1 MIVMKTFKRG
11 GAIVAE
17 KELRKQAQKEERVA
31 AKTEKK
37 LVTKA
42 MRKRRDGLLFVI
54 LLSPAIFFFCVFVI
68 YPVLYNVYLS
78 FLEWNMVS
86 PNKKFVGIKNY
97 KKLFADG
104 EFMQSLATTFKY
116 IGLCLIT
123 IFAFPYFLSYAM
135 VHLVDKGQET
145 YRSVLFFPSL
155 ISLSV
160 GAVVFSFMFRF
171 IGGPINAMLAWFDVE
186 ALNWLNFGP
195 TAIIVIAL
203 VATWKTFGYNMLI
216 FLGAILEVP
225 TELIE
230 AAKLENASKWKIFW
244 RIVLPLTSST
254 AFYAFVIT
262 FTYGLGQVF
271 TPTNILTNGGPTNST
286 SNLVY
291 TIYEAAF
298 FTFQSGRA
306 AATALV
312 TLAIVMVV
320 VVLYQALEKKVH
332 YAN

>member
-1 MIVMKTFKRG
+1 M
-11 GAIVAE
+11 AE

-37 LVTKA
+37 IVTRA
-42 MRKRRDGLLFVI
+42 MRKRRDALVFTLMLL
-54 LLSPAIFFFCVFVI
+54 PAIIFFLVFVV
-68 YPVLYNVYLS
+68 YPMLYNVYLS

-86 PNKKFVGIKNY
+86 PNKKFVGLKNY
-97 KKLFADG
+97 KNLFKDG
-104 EFMQSLATTFKY
+104 EFIQSLGTTFKY
-116 IGLCLIT
+116 IGLCLVT
-123 IFAFPYFLSYAM
+123 IFVFPYFLSFTM

-160 GAVVFSFMFRF
+160 GSIVFQFLFRG
-171 IGGPINAMLAWFDVE
+171 IGGPINAMLAWFGVE
-186 ALNWLNFGP
+186 AINWINHAP
-195 TAIIVIAL
+195 TAVLVITF

-244 RIVLPLTSST
+244 RVVFPLTSST